1 MRTLLDLIAGTQR
14 PDTLLVL
21 LPPALASLDDLIEQ
35 GFVVDVRARGLP
47 VDVLLAEVT
56 SEQVMAKTAVSSLHA
71 EVILPAVAQGYRH
84 IWLAG
89 ISLGAF
95 NALHY
100 AAIHAGSVSGLKLIA
115 PYAGTSDI
123 LSEIES
129 AGGPAAWAALPGR
142 SSADE
147 RVWWHWLSQESA
159 KSGTKAAAKADA
171 ALPVYVG
178 LASEDRFLRGQR
190 LLASLVP
197 AAHVD
202 EIAGDHSWLV
212 WRALWQRWLDRSV
225 LTATGASPLYPM
237 STWPGLW
244 RDPDAPGRRHFT
256 LRRVSPF
263 RCHGRGNLL
272 PLASPCSRS
281 ATGLSSPIAARRCA
295 SWRMGSRSFRA
306 KNRRQRSAR
315 SR

>member
-1 MRTLLDLIAGTQR
+1 MRTLLDLISGAQR

-35 GFVVDVRARGLP
+35 GFVIDVRARGLP

-56 SEQVMAKTAVSSLHA
+56 SEQVMAKTVASSLHA
-71 EVILPAVAQGYRH
+71 EIILPALAQGYRH

-129 AGGPAAWAALPGR
+129 AGGPAAWAVLPGR

-147 RVWWHWLSQESA
+147 RVWWHWLWQESA
-159 KSGTKAAAKADA
+159 KAAAKANM

-190 LLASLVP
+190 LLASMVP
-197 AAHVD
+197 AARVD
-202 EIAGDHSWLV
+202 EIAGDHSWPV

-225 LTATGASPLYPM
+225 LTAAAEL
-237 STWPGLW
+237 PGE
-244 RDPDAPGRRHFT
+244 A
-256 LRRVSPF
+256 
-263 RCHGRGNLL
+263 
-272 PLASPCSRS
+272 
-281 ATGLSSPIAARRCA
+281 
-295 SWRMGSRSFRA
+295 
-306 KNRRQRSAR
+306 
-315 SR
+315 